1 MLVLTRR
8 IGETIH
14 VGSNVEI
21 KFLSIIG
28 KHAKVGIQAPRTI
41 EILRGELSK
50 EPSDEQL
57 PENDR
62 NQRRQGSRFAVLLV
76 EDNPVHAKIISRIL
90 SKTAAAEVAVASS
103 GEEAVERLCN
113 ADQADGSYSVPSL
126 IMLDLR
132 LPGMSGL
139 DVLVRIK
146 SDRQLRRTPVVILSS
161 SDEPLDIERCFD
173 AGANAFVTKSPNHDE
188 FCASLNRIA
197 GFWGSECQVAEKP
210 RFELN
215 GRLAR
220 ETRLE
225 RTDREALQSR
235 AKGIAPNTNVS

>member
-21 KFLSIIG
+21 KFLSISG
-28 KHAKVGIQAPRTI
+28 NHAKVGIQAPRTI
-41 EILRGELSK
+41 EILRGELFK

-57 PENDR
+57 PEDDR

-76 EDNPVHAKIISRIL
+76 EDDPLHAKIISRIL
-90 SKTAAAEVAVASS
+90 SKMAAADVAVASS

-113 ADQADGSYSVPSL
+113 AFQADGSDSVPRL

-161 SDEPLDIERCFD
+161 SNEPLDIERCFD

-188 FCASLNRIA
+188 FCASLSRIA
-197 GFWGSECQVAEKP
+197 GFWGSECQLAEKP
-210 RFELN
+210 SLN
-215 GRLAR
+215 
-220 ETRLE
+220 
-225 RTDREALQSR
+225 
-235 AKGIAPNTNVS
+235 

>member
-21 KFLSIIG
+21 KFLSISG
-28 KHAKVGIQAPRTI
+28 NHAKVGIQAPRTI

-50 EPSDEQL
+50 EPSDEQF
-57 PENDR
+57 PEDDR

-76 EDNPVHAKIISRIL
+76 EDDPMHAKIISRIL
-90 SKTAAAEVAVASS
+90 SKAAAEVSVASS

-113 ADQADGSYSVPSL
+113 ANQADGSDSVPSL

-146 SDRQLRRTPVVILSS
+146 SERQLRRTPVVILSS

-188 FCASLNRIA
+188 FSASLSRIA
-197 GFWGSECQVAEKP
+197 GFWGRECQVAKKP
-210 RFELN
+210 SLN
-215 GRLAR
+215 
-220 ETRLE
+220 
-225 RTDREALQSR
+225 
-235 AKGIAPNTNVS
+235 

>member
-8 IGETIH
+8 IGEIIR

-21 KFLSIIG
+21 KFLSISG
-28 KHAKVGIQAPRTI
+28 NHAKVGIQAPRTI
-41 EILRGELSK
+41 QILRGELSK
-50 EPSDEQL
+50 QPSDEQW
-57 PENDR
+57 PEDGR

-76 EDNPVHAKIISRIL
+76 EDDPMHAKIISRIL

-103 GEEAVERLCN
+103 GEEAVERLCS
-113 ADQADGSYSVPSL
+113 AFQADGSDSVPRL

-188 FCASLNRIA
+188 FSASLSRIA
-197 GFWGSECQVAEKP
+197 GFWGGECQVAKKP
-210 RFELN
+210 CLN
-215 GRLAR
+215 
-220 ETRLE
+220 
-225 RTDREALQSR
+225 
-235 AKGIAPNTNVS
+235 

>member
-8 IGETIH
+8 IGETIR

-21 KFLSIIG
+21 KFLLISG

-76 EDNPVHAKIISRIL
+76 EDDHMHAKIISRIL

-113 ADQADGSYSVPSL
+113 ADQADGSDSVPSL

-146 SDRQLRRTPVVILSS
+146 SERQLRRTPVVILSS

-197 GFWGSECQVAEKP
+197 GFWGRECQVAGKP
-210 RFELN
+210 SLN
-215 GRLAR
+215 
-220 ETRLE
+220 
-225 RTDREALQSR
+225 
-235 AKGIAPNTNVS
+235 

>member
-1 MLVLTRR
+1 MLVLSRR
-8 IGETIH
+8 VGESIH
-14 VGSNVEI
+14 VGSDVEI
-21 KFLSIIG
+21 KFLSISG
-28 KHAKVGIQAPRTI
+28 NHAKVGIQAPRTI

-57 PENDR
+57 PEDDR

-76 EDNPVHAKIISRIL
+76 EDDKVHAKIISRIL
-90 SKTAAAEVAVASS
+90 SKTAAAAVAVASS
-103 GEEAVERLCN
+103 GEEAVERLCS
-113 ADQADGSYSVPSL
+113 AVQADGSDSVPRL

-161 SDEPLDIERCFD
+161 SDEPLDIERCFE

-188 FCASLNRIA
+188 FSASLSRIA

-210 RFELN
+210 SLN
-215 GRLAR
+215 
-220 ETRLE
+220 
-225 RTDREALQSR
+225 
-235 AKGIAPNTNVS
+235 

>member
-8 IGETIH
+8 IGESIH

-21 KFLSIIG
+21 KFLSVRG
-28 KHAKVGIQAPRTI
+28 NHAQVGIQAPRTI
-41 EILRGELSK
+41 EILRGELFK
-50 EPSDEQL
+50 QPSDEQL
-57 PENDR
+57 PEEDR
-62 NQRRQGSRFAVLLV
+62 NQRRPGSRFAVLLV
-76 EDNPVHAKIISRIL
+76 EDDPLHAKIIARIL
-90 SKTAAAEVAVASS
+90 SKTAAADVAVASS
-103 GEEAVERLCN
+103 GEEAVERLCS
-113 ADQADGSYSVPSL
+113 AFQADGSDALPNLIVPRL

-188 FCASLNRIA
+188 FCASLSRIA
-197 GFWGSECQVAEKP
+197 GFWGGECQVAEKAS
-210 RFELN
+210 LN
-215 GRLAR
+215 
-220 ETRLE
+220 
-225 RTDREALQSR
+225 
-235 AKGIAPNTNVS
+235 

>member
-21 KFLSIIG
+21 KFLSISG

-50 EPSDEQL
+50 DPSEEQL
-57 PENDR
+57 PEDDQ

-76 EDNPVHAKIISRIL
+76 EDDPMHAKIISRIL
-90 SKTAAAEVAVASS
+90 SKAAAAEVAVACS
-103 GEEAVERLCN
+103 GEEAVERLCS
-113 ADQADGSYSVPSL
+113 AFQADGSDSVPSL

-146 SDRQLRRTPVVILSS
+146 SERQLRRTPVVILSS

-197 GFWGSECQVAEKP
+197 GFWGSECQVAIKP
-210 RFELN
+210 SLN
-215 GRLAR
+215 
-220 ETRLE
+220 
-225 RTDREALQSR
+225 
-235 AKGIAPNTNVS
+235 

>member
-21 KFLSIIG
+21 KFLSVRG
-28 KHAKVGIQAPRTI
+28 RHAKVGIQAPRTI
-41 EILRGELSK
+41 EILRGELSQ
-50 EPSDEQL
+50 PPCNVLL
-57 PENDR
+57 PEDYPN
-62 NQRRQGSRFAVLLV
+62 RRRRGPTFAVLLV

-90 SKTAAAEVAVASS
+90 SKTAAADVAVASS

-113 ADQADGSYSVPSL
+113 ADQADGSDSVPNL
-126 IMLDLR
+126 ILLDLR

-161 SDEPLDIERCFD
+161 SDEPFDIERCFD
-173 AGANAFVTKSPNHDE
+173 AGANAFVTKSPKHDE
-188 FCASLNRIA
+188 FCASLSHIA
-197 GFWGSECQVAEKP
+197 GFWGSECQVAERP
-210 RFELN
+210 CLN
-215 GRLAR
+215 
-220 ETRLE
+220 
-225 RTDREALQSR
+225 
-235 AKGIAPNTNVS
+235 

>member
-8 IGETIH
+8 IGETIQ

-21 KFLSIIG
+21 KFLSVSG
-28 KHAKVGIQAPRTI
+28 NHAKVGIQAPRTI

-50 EPSDEQL
+50 PPCNVFL
-57 PENDR
+57 PEHNR
-62 NQRRQGSRFAVLLV
+62 IHRRQGPRFAVLLV
-76 EDNPVHAKIISRIL
+76 EDDPMHAKIISRIL
-90 SKTAAAEVAVASS
+90 SKMAAANVAVASS
-103 GEEAVERLCN
+103 GEEAVERLCS
-113 ADQADGSYSVPSL
+113 AFQADGSDSVPSL

-146 SDRQLRRTPVVILSS
+146 SDRQLRRTPVVVLSS

-188 FCASLNRIA
+188 FCASLSRIA

-210 RFELN
+210 SSN
-215 GRLAR
+215 
-220 ETRLE
+220 
-225 RTDREALQSR
+225 
-235 AKGIAPNTNVS
+235 

>member
-21 KFLSIIG
+21 KFLSVRG

-41 EILRGELSK
+41 EILRGELLK
-50 EPSDEQL
+50 GPSDEQL
-57 PENDR
+57 PEDDG

-76 EDNPVHAKIISRIL
+76 EDDPMHARIISRIL
-90 SKTAAAEVAVASS
+90 SKMAAADVAVASS

-113 ADQADGSYSVPSL
+113 ADQADGSDSVPSL

-146 SDRQLRRTPVVILSS
+146 SERQLRRTPVVILSA
-161 SDEPLDIERCFD
+161 SDERFDIERCFD

-188 FCASLNRIA
+188 FCASLSRIA

-210 RFELN
+210 GFN
-215 GRLAR
+215 
-220 ETRLE
+220 
-225 RTDREALQSR
+225 
-235 AKGIAPNTNVS
+235 

>member
-8 IGETIH
+8 IGETIR

-21 KFLSIIG
+21 KFLSLSG
-28 KHAKVGIQAPRTI
+28 KHAKVGIQAPRTV

-50 EPSDEQL
+50 DPSDEQL
-57 PENDR
+57 LEDHR

-76 EDNPVHAKIISRIL
+76 EDDPMHAKIISRIL
-90 SKTAAAEVAVASS
+90 SNTAAAEVAVASS

-113 ADQADGSYSVPSL
+113 ADQADGSDSVPSL

-132 LPGMSGL
+132 LSGMSGL

-146 SDRQLRRTPVVILSS
+146 SERQLRRTPVVILSS

-173 AGANAFVTKSPNHDE
+173 AGANAFVTKSPNHAE

-210 RFELN
+210 RFN
-215 GRLAR
+215 
-220 ETRLE
+220 
-225 RTDREALQSR
+225 
-235 AKGIAPNTNVS
+235 

>member
-21 KFLSIIG
+21 KFLSISG
-28 KHAKVGIQAPRTI
+28 NHAKVGIQAPRTI
-41 EILRGELSK
+41 QILRGELSK
-50 EPSDEQL
+50 QPSDEQL
-57 PENDR
+57 PEDDR

-76 EDNPVHAKIISRIL
+76 EDDPVHAKIISRIL
-90 SKTAAAEVAVASS
+90 SKTAAADVAVASS
-103 GEEAVERLCN
+103 GEEAVERLCS
-113 ADQADGSYSVPSL
+113 AFQADGSDSMPNL
-126 IMLDLR
+126 IVLDLR

-161 SDEPLDIERCFD
+161 SDEPFDIERCFD

-188 FCASLNRIA
+188 FCASLSRIA
-197 GFWGSECQVAEKP
+197 DFWGSESQVAKKP
-210 RFELN
+210 SLN
-215 GRLAR
+215 
-220 ETRLE
+220 
-225 RTDREALQSR
+225 
-235 AKGIAPNTNVS
+235 

>member
-8 IGETIH
+8 IGESIH

-21 KFLSIIG
+21 KFLSISG
-28 KHAKVGIQAPRTI
+28 KHAKVGIQAPLSI

-50 EPSDEQL
+50 QPSDEQL
-57 PENDR
+57 PEDDR

-76 EDNPVHAKIISRIL
+76 EDDPMHAKIISRIL

-103 GEEAVERLCN
+103 GEEAVERLCS
-113 ADQADGSYSVPSL
+113 AFQADGSDSVPRL

-146 SDRQLRRTPVVILSS
+146 SDRQLRRTPVVILSA

-173 AGANAFVTKSPNHDE
+173 AGANAFVTKSPNREE
-188 FCASLNRIA
+188 FCDSLSRIA
-197 GFWGSECQVAEKP
+197 GFWGSQCQVAAKP
-210 RFELN
+210 SLN
-215 GRLAR
+215 
-220 ETRLE
+220 
-225 RTDREALQSR
+225 
-235 AKGIAPNTNVS
+235 

>member
-21 KFLSIIG
+21 KFLSING
-28 KHAKVGIQAPRTI
+28 NHAKVGIQAPRTI

-50 EPSDEQL
+50 QPSDEKL
-57 PENDR
+57 PEDDR
-62 NQRRQGSRFAVLLV
+62 NQRRQGSRFGVLLV
-76 EDNPVHAKIISRIL
+76 EDDPMHAKIISRIL
-90 SKTAAAEVAVASS
+90 SETAAAEVAVASS
-103 GEEAVERLCN
+103 GEEAVERLCS
-113 ADQADGSYSVPSL
+113 AFQADGSDSVPSL

-146 SDRQLRRTPVVILSS
+146 SHRQLRRTPVVILSS
-161 SDEPLDIERCFD
+161 SDDPLDIERCFD

-188 FCASLNRIA
+188 FSASLSRIA
-197 GFWGSECQVAEKP
+197 GFWGSECQVAKKP
-210 RFELN
+210 SLN
-215 GRLAR
+215 
-220 ETRLE
+220 
-225 RTDREALQSR
+225 
-235 AKGIAPNTNVS
+235 

>member
-21 KFLSIIG
+21 KFLSISG
-28 KHAKVGIQAPRTI
+28 RHAKVGIQAPRTI

-50 EPSDEQL
+50 QPSDEQL

-76 EDNPVHAKIISRIL
+76 EDDPMHAKIISRIL
-90 SKTAAAEVAVASS
+90 SKTAAADVAVASS
-103 GEEAVERLCN
+103 GEEAVKKLCN
-113 ADQADGSYSVPSL
+113 ADQTDGADSVPNL
-126 IMLDLR
+126 IVLDLR

-146 SDRQLRRTPVVILSS
+146 SDRQLRRTPVVILSA
-161 SDEPLDIERCFD
+161 SDEPFDIERCFD

-188 FCASLNRIA
+188 FCASLSRIA

-210 RFELN
+210 SLN
-215 GRLAR
+215 
-220 ETRLE
+220 
-225 RTDREALQSR
+225 
-235 AKGIAPNTNVS
+235 